1 MHRQLRFALF
11 LQIAGSIMFLVAAIV
26 RLTSFGLDA
35 LTIFF
40 GAAAVIAGGVAI
52 FTWEQLRRIRSQ

>member
-1 MHRQLRFALF
+1 MQRQLRFALF

-26 RLTSFGLDA
+26 RLTSFGIDA

-40 GAAAVIAGGVAI
+40 GVAAVIAGGVAI